1 MHDGF
6 QIYKC
11 ARGGST
17 SCTPIIAINFNVDQL
32 DHTHLPNIIP
42 ICLIPGP
49 KALQDMNSFVWPL
62 IDECKKLAT
71 GVCAYDSH
79 QDEGFILHA
88 YPISANGNMHAMKHF
103 LYLKGH
109 NGICPCHSCKIHA
122 ICNVSG
128 SGNTY
133 YMPLCQPHQAGVPLS
148 SWDPRGLPYR

>member
-49 KALQDMNSFVWPL
+49 KAPQDMNSFIWPL

-71 GVCAYDSH
+71 GVHAYDSH

-88 YPISANGNMHAMKHF
+88 YLISAHSDMHAMKHV
-103 LYLKGH
+103 LYLSKA
-109 NGICPCHSCKIHA
+109 IMEYAPVTHA
-122 ICNVSG
+122 KS
-128 SGNTY
+128 
-133 YMPLCQPHQAGVPLS
+133 MLS
-148 SWDPRGLPYR
+148 VMFLAVEI